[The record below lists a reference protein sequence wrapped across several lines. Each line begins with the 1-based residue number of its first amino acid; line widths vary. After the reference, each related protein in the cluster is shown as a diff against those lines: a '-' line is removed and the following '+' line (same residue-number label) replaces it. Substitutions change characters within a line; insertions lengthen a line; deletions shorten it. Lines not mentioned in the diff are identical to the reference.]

1 MVVCQKSAKELSS
14 FSQLGSFLFRE
25 IVKIGDS
32 KQLIG
37 GKSMASFNELI
48 EQINKNLPNDG
59 KHTRDRGTA
68 FEKMAVAY
76 FKNEPAYK
84 NKFSDI
90 WMLSEVPAE
99 YNIPRVDTGVDIVAK
114 DRVSGKLTAIQA
126 KFYKGKVSKGDIDSF
141 VAEASKNYYADG
153 ILIST
158 TDEWNKHAENDL
170 EGLSKPITRIGLSQ
184 LENADIDW
192 QLFDFDSRNEN
203 LRHKAKKMRDYQIE
217 AVEKS
222 VAYFKDHSR
231 GKLVMAP
238 GTGKTFTSLKIAE
251 ALMKQSGK
259 DVYNVLY
266 LVPSIQLLSQTL
278 FSWNSDVSPDLQMDS
293 FSVVSDSKATKQK
306 TGDDDLS
313 AKDIGFPATTN
324 VDQFMENYHALK
336 ESDGKHIRVVFST
349 YQSIDV
355 IGRAQKQG
363 FPEFDL
369 IISDEAHRT
378 TGAAEMGEPSVFTKV
393 HSNQNVKGKLRLYQ
407 TATPKVYGS
416 DAKKKAESE
425 SYVIS
430 SMDDKDI
437 YGEEI
442 FRLGF
447 GDAVNR
453 GYLTDYKV
461 SVIAVSESFINK
473 NMQSI
478 LSNDDSELV
487 TDDVGKIIGVWNAM
501 VKRNGKTGVIEGAP
515 MKRAI
520 LFTDKIVHSKE
531 ITDEFNG
538 VVNDYLDDQSEGSYY
553 VNVKHVDGGLNALQK
568 KNALDWLE
576 GDIPENEARILS
588 NVRFLTEGIDVPNL
602 DAVIFFSPKK
612 SQVDIVQ
619 AVGRIMRRF
628 EGKKYGY
635 IILPIVIDA
644 NVDPATAL
652 DNNKKYQQVWQVLN
666 ALRSTD
672 ERFEAEINKLELNK
686 KKSDRLTINPVHN
699 HPSRPVTQERGEEA
713 ERKRENGEQLSLDLN
728 TDEVSDIEQAFYGKI
743 VKKVGDR
750 RYLEDWSADVAR
762 IAQRHIT
769 KIKDLIDSQSG
780 ARMAFDTF
788 IKGLRYNI
796 NDSIDEEQAIE
807 MLAQHLITQPVFQAL
822 FGEYSFVNSN
832 PVSKAMNDVIS
843 AFSLFG
849 FDKEQ
854 KELEPFYE
862 SVKLRA
868 SGIDNAE
875 AKQKIIVTLYDNF
888 FRKGFK
894 KTTEQMGIV
903 FTPVEVVDFI
913 VKSVDWALDKYL
925 GRSLA
930 DENVHILDP
939 FTGTGTFI
947 TRTLQYL
954 KQQMDEGKITYADI
968 LHKYMHELHANEIVL
983 LSYYIAAINIETV
996 FDEVNG
1002 PDEGYVPFNGIVLTD
1017 TFESTEEQPVLDDK
1031 LFGENNARLK
1041 EQQKEPITVIIGNPP
1056 YSVGQKNAND
1066 NNQNLHY
1073 PQLEQALRDTY
1084 VANSKSSLSKGTY
1097 DSYVKA
1103 FRWSTDRLGDRGI
1116 IGFVTNGSYIDSN
1129 STDGLRASFYK
1140 EFNYLYIFNLRGN
1153 QRTQGEQSR
1162 KEGGKIFGS
1171 GSRAPIAISI
1181 LIKDGSDAHELYY
1194 HDIGDY
1200 LSRKEKLQ
1208 ILESSNSIDGLDWQQ
1223 ITPDK
1228 NYDWIN
1234 QRDPNYQK
1242 YEIMVGDYKSPFLLN
1257 GVGVNTSRDIWVS
1270 GFSHDKVLK
1279 NSQNMMRNYNED
1291 VNSGKKTH
1299 LFNDKRIKWSAG
1311 LETLFKKGIFLK
1323 FDARKIRLELY
1334 RPFTKKWIMYDRN
1347 VVERPGIYYD
1357 KFGLENSLIYTTGKG
1372 ASRTFSAIA
1381 TNLLPNLHLEDTGQG
1396 FMRYN
1401 NEGNDESNLFE
1412 PSHDNVNKEFAD
1424 KIGLSLDDTFA
1435 YVYGLLNSP
1444 EYQQKYANDLKKDL
1458 ARIPV
1463 VAEKER
1469 YVEVGKKLMDLHI
1482 NYEEVP
1488 VYEGVQIVARE
1499 NPSYVV
1505 KKMKFG
1511 KKRDAESG
1519 KLEKDKSTI
1528 IFNSDITIKDIPE
1541 KAYEY
1546 IVNGRS
1552 AIEWIMD
1559 QYQVKTDK
1567 KSGITDDPND
1577 FSDDPKYIFNLLLRI
1592 INVSL
1597 QTVDLVNSLPK
1608 LEIIE

>member
-1 MVVCQKSAKELSS
+1 
-14 FSQLGSFLFRE
+14 
-25 IVKIGDS
+25 
-32 KQLIG
+32 
-37 GKSMASFNELI
+37 MATFNELI
-48 EQINKNLPNDG
+48 KQIDKNLPNDG

-84 NKFSDI
+84 NKFSNV

-99 YNIPRVDTGVDIVAK
+99 YNISRVDTGVDIVAK

-126 KFYKGKVSKGDIDSF
+126 KFYKGKISKGDIDSF
-141 VAEASKNYYADG
+141 VAETSKDYYADG
-153 ILIST
+153 ILITT
-158 TDEWNKHAENDL
+158 TDDWNKHAENDI

-203 LRHKAKKMRDYQIE
+203 LHHKTKKMRDYQIE

-251 ALMKQSGK
+251 ALMKESGK
-259 DVYNVLY
+259 DIYNVLY

-278 FSWNSDVSPDLQMDS
+278 FSWNSDVSPDLRMDS

-306 TGDDDLS
+306 IGDDDLS

-324 VDQFMENYHALK
+324 IDQFMENYHALK
-336 ESDGKHIRVVFST
+336 DGDGKQIRVVFST

-355 IGRAQKQG
+355 IGQAQNQG

-378 TGAAEMGEPSVFTKV
+378 TGAAQMGDPTVFTKV
-393 HSNQNVKGKLRLYQ
+393 HSNKNVKGKLRLYQ

-461 SVIAVSESFINK
+461 SVIAVNESYINK
-473 NMQSI
+473 NMQSV

-531 ITDEFNG
+531 ITEEFNS
-538 VVNDYLDDQSEGSYY
+538 VVNDYLDDQSDGSYY

-588 NVRFLTEGIDVPNL
+588 NVRFLTEGIDIPNL

-644 NVDPATAL
+644 NVDPASAL

-686 KKSDRLTINPVHN
+686 RKSKRIMITPVSN
-699 HPSRPVTQERGEEA
+699 HPSKPVTQKRGEEA
-713 ERKRENGEQLSLDLN
+713 EKKRKKGEQLSLDLN

-769 KIKDLIDSQSG
+769 RIKDLIDSQSG
-780 ARMAFDTF
+780 AKQAFDTF

-822 FGEYSFVNSN
+822 FGEYSFVNNN

-894 KTTEQMGIV
+894 KTTEQMRIV

-913 VKSVDWALDKYL
+913 VKSVDWALKKYL
-925 GRSLA
+925 RRSLA

-968 LHKYMHELHANEIVL
+968 LRKYMHELHANEIVL

-996 FDEVNG
+996 FDEING

-1056 YSVGQKNAND
+1056 YSAGQKNQND
-1066 NNQNLHY
+1066 NNANLHY
-1073 PQLEQALRDTY
+1073 KNLEKNIAQTY
-1084 VANSKSSLSKGTY
+1084 VASSMSGLSMSIY

-1103 FRWSTDRLGDRGI
+1103 FRWATDRLNDKGI
-1116 IGFVTNGSYIDSN
+1116 IGFVTNGGYIDSN
-1129 STDGLRASFYK
+1129 SADGLRASFYK

-1181 LIKDGSDAHELYY
+1181 LVKDGSDAHELYY

-1200 LSRKEKLQ
+1200 LSREEKLK
-1208 ILESSNSIDGLDWQQ
+1208 ILESSNGVDGLDWQQ
-1223 ITPDK
+1223 ITPDQ

-1242 YEIMVGDYKSPFLLN
+1242 YTQL
-1257 GVGVNTSRDIWVS
+1257 VS
-1270 GFSHDKVLK
+1270 
-1279 NSQNMMRNYNED
+1279 
-1291 VNSGKKTH
+1291 NSGKESVFGYNAMGIQTNRDSWLVGFSKHKILNNAKKLITH
-1299 LFNDKRIKWSAG
+1299 YNNEREQLSNNPNYSINRSDEYIKWTRKLERLVKNDKHI
-1311 LETLFKKGIFLK
+1311 E
-1323 FDARKIRLELY
+1323 FDNSKCVLTLY
-1334 RPFTKKWIMYDRN
+1334 RPYTKKYMYYEYS
-1347 VVERPGIYYD
+1347 VVEEPRLYYT
-1357 KFGLENSLIYTTGKG
+1357 KWGKNNVAIVTTGRG
-1372 ASRTFSAIA
+1372 VSRDFS
-1381 TNLLPNLHLEDTGQG
+1381 TLVSNLIPNLHLEYNGQG
-1396 FMRYN
+1396 FMRYD
-1401 NEGNDESNLFE
+1401 NEESDESSLFKT
-1412 PSHDNVNKEFAD
+1412 SYDNVNKAFAD
-1424 KIGLSLDDTFA
+1424 KLGLSLDDTFV

-1463 VAEKER
+1463 VAEKEK

-1541 KAYEY
+1541 KAYDY
-1546 IVNGRS
+1546 VVNGRS

>member
-1 MVVCQKSAKELSS
+1 
-14 FSQLGSFLFRE
+14 
-25 IVKIGDS
+25 
-32 KQLIG
+32 
-37 GKSMASFNELI
+37 MASFNELI

-84 NKFSDI
+84 NKFSDV

-99 YNIPRVDTGVDIVAK
+99 YNISRVDTGVDIVAK

-126 KFYKGKVSKGDIDSF
+126 KFYKGKVSKSDIDSF

-251 ALMKQSGK
+251 ALMEQSGK

-278 FSWNSDVSPDLQMDS
+278 FSWNSDVNPDLQMDS
-293 FSVVSDSKATKQK
+293 FSVVSDNKATKQK

-336 ESDGKHIRVVFST
+336 DVDGKHIRVVFST

-378 TGAAEMGEPSVFTKV
+378 TGAAQMGEPSVFTKV

-461 SVIAVSESFINK
+461 SVIAVSESYINK

-531 ITDEFNG
+531 ITDEFNS

-576 GDIPENEARILS
+576 GEIPENEARILS

-644 NVDPATAL
+644 NVDPASAL

-672 ERFEAEINKLELNK
+672 ERFEAEINKLELNR
-686 KKSDRLTINPVHN
+686 KKSDRVTINPVHN

-762 IAQRHIT
+762 IAQRHIA

-780 ARMAFDTF
+780 AKMAFDTF

-796 NDSIDEEQAIE
+796 NDSIDEEKAIE

-822 FGEYSFVNSN
+822 FGEYSFVNNN

-968 LHKYMHELHANEIVL
+968 LRKYMHELHANEIVL

-1056 YSVGQKNAND
+1056 YSAGQKNQND
-1066 NNQNLHY
+1066 NNANLHY
-1073 PQLEQALRDTY
+1073 KNLEKNIAQTY
-1084 VANSKSSLSKGTY
+1084 VKYSNTSNSNRTY
-1097 DSYVKA
+1097 DSYIKA
-1103 FRWSTDRLGDRGI
+1103 LRWASDRLNAKGI
-1116 IGFVTNGSYIDSN
+1116 IGFITNGSYVDSG
-1129 STDGLRASFYK
+1129 STDGLRHCLYK
-1140 EFNYLYIFNLRGN
+1140 EFNHLYIFNLRGN
-1153 QRTQGEQSR
+1153 ARTQGEQRR
-1162 KEGGKIFGS
+1162 KEKDNVFGQ
-1171 GSRAPIAISI
+1171 GTRTTIAISI
-1181 LIKDGSDAHELYY
+1181 LVKDGSNAHELYY

-1200 LSRKEKLQ
+1200 LSRKEKLK
-1208 ILESSNSIDGLDWQQ
+1208 ILESSNGVDGLDWQQ
-1223 ITPDK
+1223 ITPDE
-1228 NYDWIN
+1228 NNDWIN
-1234 QRDPNYQK
+1234 QRDPRYLKYAPISGEQK
-1242 YEIMVGDYKSPFLLN
+1242 SVFNNQYIGI
-1257 GVGVNTSRDIWVS
+1257 NTNRDIWVYGYS
-1270 GFSHDKVLK
+1270 KKSTLQNIQRMVENYNHEADQGFSDKDQLNNDQSYIK
-1279 NSQNMMRNYNED
+1279 WTDELQNKAIK
-1291 VNSGKKTH
+1291 G
-1299 LFNDKRIKWSAG
+1299 KRID
-1311 LETLFKKGIFLK
+1311 
-1323 FDARKIRLELY
+1323 FDANRLVLALY
-1334 RPFTKKWIMYDRN
+1334 RPFTKKWLYYDTDLLH
-1347 VVERPGIYYD
+1347 RPG
-1357 KFGLENSLIYTTGKG
+1357 KFDAVWNDGPAIITSGRNISKNFSSLVTTKIPDMNVLPGG
-1372 ASRTFSAIA
+1372 TQSFPLAIRG
-1381 TNLLPNLHLEDTGQG
+1381 E
-1396 FMRYN
+1396 
-1401 NEGNDESNLFE
+1401 NLFE
-1412 PSHDNVNKEFAD
+1412 DEDVKNITEDFNK
-1424 KIGLSLDDTFA
+1424 KIGLNETDSFA
-1435 YVYGLLNSP
+1435 YIYGLLNSP

-1463 VAEKER
+1463 VANKEK

-1488 VYEGVQIVARE
+1488 VYEGVQIVSHE

-1519 KLEKDKSTI
+1519 KLKKDKSTI

-1546 IVNGRS
+1546 VVNGRS

>member
-1 MVVCQKSAKELSS
+1 
-14 FSQLGSFLFRE
+14 
-25 IVKIGDS
+25 
-32 KQLIG
+32 
-37 GKSMASFNELI
+37 MATFNELVNQIDENI
-48 EQINKNLPNDG
+48 EQQ
-59 KHTRDRGTA
+59 RDRGTA
-68 FEKMAVAY
+68 FEKLAVAY
-76 FKNEPAYK
+76 LENEPAFK
-84 NKFSDI
+84 NKYSDV
-90 WMLSEVPAE
+90 WMLNEVPEE
-99 YNIPRVDTGVDIVAK
+99 YHISKQDTGVDIVAR
-114 DRVSGKLTAIQA
+114 DRATGKLTAVQA
-126 KFYKGKVSKGDIDSF
+126 KYYRSKINKKNIDSF
-141 VAEASKNYYADG
+141 LAEVGKDYYSDG
-153 ILIST
+153 IIVTST
-158 TDEWNKHAENDL
+158 NDWNKNAKNATEYL
-170 EGLSKPITRIGLSQ
+170 TKEISVVGLSQ
-184 LENADIDW
+184 LQNANFDW
-192 QLFDFDSRNEN
+192 QLFDFNSRNN
-203 LRHKAKKMRDYQIE
+203 LTMKPKKLRDYQKE
-217 AVEKS
+217 AIKKS
-222 VAYFKDHSR
+222 LDYFKTNSR

-251 ALMKQSGK
+251 ALFNEKGGNN
-259 DVYNVLY
+259 YNVLY

-278 FSWNSDVSPDLQMDS
+278 FNWNSDKSNEIEMVS
-293 FSVVSDSKATKQK
+293 FSVVSDKKATKRKQ
-306 TGDDDLS
+306 GEDDLS
-313 AKDIGFPATTN
+313 ARDVGFPATTN
-324 VDQFMENYHALK
+324 VNELMANY
-336 ESDGKHIRVVFST
+336 SSIRETSSKTMTVVFST

-355 IGRAQKQG
+355 IHDAQEAG
-363 FPEFDL
+363 YPEFDL
-369 IISDEAHRT
+369 IIADEAHRT
-378 TGAAEMGEPSVFTKV
+378 TGAAKLGEDSMFTKV
-393 HSNQNVKGKLRLYQ
+393 HSDKNVAGNLRLYQ
-407 TATPKVYGS
+407 TATPKVYGP
-416 DAKKKAESE
+416 DAKKKAESNSIE
-425 SYVIS
+425 LS
-430 SMDDKDI
+430 SMDDEEK
-437 YGEEI
+437 YGKEI

-447 GDAVNR
+447 GDAVSR

-461 SVIAVSESFINK
+461 SVLAVNENYVNK
-473 NMQSI
+473 NMQKIMS
-478 LSNDDSELV
+478 SDENELK
-487 TDDVGKIIGVWNAM
+487 TSDIGKIIGIWNAM
-501 VKRNGKTGVIEGAP
+501 TKRNGMNGAITGAP

-520 LFTDKIVHSKE
+520 AFTDTIKHSEQVAK
-531 ITDEFNG
+531 EFNN
-538 VVNDYLDDQSEGSYY
+538 VVNDYLGKQAEDSFSVD
-553 VNVKHVDGGLNALQK
+553 VHHVDGGLNALEK
-568 KNALDWLE
+568 KSQLDWLA
-576 GDIPENEARILS
+576 GSIPENQARVLS

-602 DAVIFFSPKK
+602 DAIIFMSPKK

-619 AVGRIMRRF
+619 AVGRIMRKY
-628 EGKKYGY
+628 EGKEYGY

-644 NVDPATAL
+644 NEDPAAAL
-652 DNNKKYQQVWQVLN
+652 DNNKNYQEVWQVLN
-666 ALRSTD
+666 ALRSID

-686 KKSDRLTINPVHN
+686 KKSGKINVIGVNTKPN
-699 HPSRPVTQERGEEA
+699 HPITESGQGDG
-713 ERKRENGEQLSLDLN
+713 NGNGTGNDPKNLQLELDLGM
-728 TDEVSDIEQAFYGKI
+728 DMKAIEQAFYGK
-743 VKKVGDR
+743 VVQKVGDR
-750 RYLEDWSADVAR
+750 RYLEDWSKDVAE
-762 IAQRHIT
+762 IAKRHIN
-769 KIKDLIDSQSG
+769 KIKDLVDSQSG
-780 ARMAFDTF
+780 AKMAFDTF

-807 MLAQHLITQPVFQAL
+807 MLSQHLITQPVFQAL
-822 FGEYSFVNSN
+822 FGEYSFVNNN
-832 PVSKAMNDVIS
+832 PVSKSMNDVIS

-913 VKSVDWALDKYL
+913 VKSVDWALKKYL

-968 LHKYMHELHANEIVL
+968 LRKYMHELHANEIVL

-996 FDEVNG
+996 FDEING

-1056 YSVGQKNAND
+1056 YSAGQKNQND
-1066 NNQNLHY
+1066 NNANLHY
-1073 PQLEQALRDTY
+1073 KNLEKNIAQTY
-1084 VANSKSSLSKGTY
+1084 VANSMSGLSMSIY

-1103 FRWSTDRLGDRGI
+1103 FRWATDRLKDKGI
-1116 IGFVTNGSYIDSN
+1116 IGFVTNGGYIDSN
-1129 STDGLRASFYK
+1129 SAAGLRASLYK

-1153 QRTQGEQSR
+1153 ARTQGEQRR
-1162 KEGGKIFGS
+1162 KEKDNIFGQ
-1171 GSRAPIAISI
+1171 GTRTPIAISI
-1181 LIKDGSDAHELYY
+1181 LVKDGSDAHELYY

-1200 LSRKEKLQ
+1200 LSRKEKIQ
-1208 ILESSNSIDGLDWQQ
+1208 ILENTGSVDELDWQR
-1223 ITPDK
+1223 IIPDK
-1228 NYDWIN
+1228 NHDWIN

-1242 YEIMVGDYKSPFLLN
+1242 YTQL
-1257 GVGVNTSRDIWVS
+1257 VS
-1270 GFSHDKVLK
+1270 
-1279 NSQNMMRNYNED
+1279 
-1291 VNSGKKTH
+1291 NSGKESVFGYNAMGIQTNRDSWLVGFSKHKTLNNASKLISH
-1299 LFNDKRIKWSAG
+1299 YNKEREQLRNNPNYSINRSDAYIKWTRKLERLVNNDKHIEFNNSKCII
-1311 LETLFKKGIFLK
+1311 T
-1323 FDARKIRLELY
+1323 LY
-1334 RPFTKKWIMYDRN
+1334 RPYTKKYMYYEYS
-1347 VVERPGIYYD
+1347 VVEEPRLYYT
-1357 KFGLENSLIYTTGKG
+1357 KWGKSNVAIVTTGRG
-1372 ASRTFSAIA
+1372 ISRNFS
-1381 TNLLPNLHLEDTGQG
+1381 TLVSNLIPNLHLEYNGQG
-1396 FMRYN
+1396 FMRYD
-1401 NEGNDESNLFE
+1401 NEKSDESSLFE
-1412 PSHDNVNKEFAD
+1412 TSHDNVNQEFAD
-1424 KIGLSLDDTFA
+1424 KLGLSLDDTFA

-1463 VAEKER
+1463 VAEKEK
-1469 YVEVGKKLMDLHI
+1469 YVEIGKKLMDLHI

-1488 VYEGVQIVARE
+1488 VYGGVQIVANE

-1511 KKRDAESG
+1511 NKRDAESG

-1546 IVNGRS
+1546 VVNGRS
-1552 AIEWIMD
+1552 AIEWIID

-1577 FSDDPKYIFNLLLRI
+1577 FSSDPKYIFNLLLRI
-1592 INVSL
+1592 INVSV

>member
-1 MVVCQKSAKELSS
+1 M
-14 FSQLGSFLFRE
+14 
-25 IVKIGDS
+25 
-32 KQLIG
+32 
-37 GKSMASFNELI
+37 
-48 EQINKNLPNDG
+48 
-59 KHTRDRGTA
+59 
-68 FEKMAVAY
+68 
-76 FKNEPAYK
+76 
-84 NKFSDI
+84 
-90 WMLSEVPAE
+90 
-99 YNIPRVDTGVDIVAK
+99 
-114 DRVSGKLTAIQA
+114 
-126 KFYKGKVSKGDIDSF
+126 
-141 VAEASKNYYADG
+141 
-153 ILIST
+153 
-158 TDEWNKHAENDL
+158 
-170 EGLSKPITRIGLSQ
+170 
-184 LENADIDW
+184 
-192 QLFDFDSRNEN
+192 
-203 LRHKAKKMRDYQIE
+203 
-217 AVEKS
+217 
-222 VAYFKDHSR
+222 
-231 GKLVMAP
+231 
-238 GTGKTFTSLKIAE
+238 
-251 ALMKQSGK
+251 
-259 DVYNVLY
+259 
-266 LVPSIQLLSQTL
+266 
-278 FSWNSDVSPDLQMDS
+278 
-293 FSVVSDSKATKQK
+293 
-306 TGDDDLS
+306 
-313 AKDIGFPATTN
+313 
-324 VDQFMENYHALK
+324 
-336 ESDGKHIRVVFST
+336 
-349 YQSIDV
+349 
-355 IGRAQKQG
+355 
-363 FPEFDL
+363 
-369 IISDEAHRT
+369 
-378 TGAAEMGEPSVFTKV
+378 
-393 HSNQNVKGKLRLYQ
+393 
-407 TATPKVYGS
+407 
-416 DAKKKAESE
+416 
-425 SYVIS
+425 
-430 SMDDKDI
+430 
-437 YGEEI
+437 
-442 FRLGF
+442 
-447 GDAVNR
+447 
-453 GYLTDYKV
+453 
-461 SVIAVSESFINK
+461 
-473 NMQSI
+473 
-478 LSNDDSELV
+478 
-487 TDDVGKIIGVWNAM
+487 
-501 VKRNGKTGVIEGAP
+501 
-515 MKRAI
+515 
-520 LFTDKIVHSKE
+520 
-531 ITDEFNG
+531 
-538 VVNDYLDDQSEGSYY
+538 
-553 VNVKHVDGGLNALQK
+553 
-568 KNALDWLE
+568 
-576 GDIPENEARILS
+576 
-588 NVRFLTEGIDVPNL
+588 
-602 DAVIFFSPKK
+602 
-612 SQVDIVQ
+612 Q

-644 NVDPATAL
+644 NVDPAMAL

-686 KKSDRLTINPVHN
+686 HKSKRLTINPVHN
-699 HPSRPVTQERGEEA
+699 HPSRPVTQKRGEEA

-780 ARMAFDTF
+780 AKMAFDTF

-822 FGEYSFVNSN
+822 FGEYSFVNNN

-913 VKSVDWALDKYL
+913 VKSVDWALKKYL

-968 LHKYMHELHANEIVL
+968 LRKYMHELHANEIVL

-1041 EQQKEPITVIIGNPP
+1041 EQQKDPITVIIGNPP

-1073 PQLEQALRDTY
+1073 PQLEKALRNTY
-1084 VANSKSSLSKGTY
+1084 VTSSKSSLSKGTY

-1103 FRWSTDRLGDRGI
+1103 FRWATDRLGDRGI

-1153 QRTQGEQSR
+1153 ARTQGEQRR
-1162 KEGGKIFGS
+1162 KEKDNVFGQ
-1171 GSRAPIAISI
+1171 GTRTPIAISI
-1181 LIKDGSDAHELYY
+1181 LVKDGSDNHELYY

-1200 LSRKEKLQ
+1200 LSRKEKLK
-1208 ILESSNSIDGLDWQQ
+1208 ILESSNGVDDLDWQQ
-1223 ITPDK
+1223 IIPDE
-1228 NYDWIN
+1228 NQDWIN
-1234 QRDPNYQK
+1234 QRDPNYQN
-1242 YEIMVGDYKSPFLLN
+1242 YVSIVGEQASPFYN
-1257 GVGVNTSRDIWVS
+1257 NAIGVSTNRDAWVYGYDRS
-1270 GFSHDKVLK
+1270 SVLK
-1279 NSQNMMRNYNED
+1279 HVKTLEDNYNTEVEKNEREAGLLD
-1291 VNSGKKTH
+1291 PKK
-1299 LFNDKRIKWSAG
+1299 IKWTVKLKDYLTKG
-1311 LETLFKKGIFLK
+1311 LKLE
-1323 FDARKIRLELY
+1323 FDPSKIQLSMY
-1334 RPFTKKWIMYDRN
+1334 RPYTKKWLYFNDD
-1347 VVERPGIYYD
+1347 VVERPGQYYKKWGKD
-1357 KFGLENSLIYTTGKG
+1357 NLTLVTTGRG
-1372 ASRTFSAIA
+1372 ASRDFSVLA
-1381 TNLLPNLHLEDTGQG
+1381 TNVIPNMDTLEKGQG
-1396 FMRYN
+1396 FMRYD
-1401 NEGNDESNLFE
+1401 NEQNDVSDLFE
-1412 PSHDNVNKEFAD
+1412 TNHDNVNQAFAD

-1458 ARIPV
+1458 ARIPI
-1463 VAEKER
+1463 VANKEK

-1488 VYEGVQIVARE
+1488 VYDGVQIVARE

-1597 QTVDLVNSLPK
+1597 QTVDLVNNLPK

>member
-1 MVVCQKSAKELSS
+1 
-14 FSQLGSFLFRE
+14 
-25 IVKIGDS
+25 
-32 KQLIG
+32 
-37 GKSMASFNELI
+37 MATFNELI
-48 EQINKNLPNDG
+48 EQIDKNLPNDG

-84 NKFSDI
+84 NKFSNV

-114 DRVSGKLTAIQA
+114 NRVSGKLTAIQA
-126 KFYKGKVSKGDIDSF
+126 KFYKGKVSKSDVDSF

-153 ILIST
+153 ILITT
-158 TDEWNKHAENDL
+158 TDDWNKHAENDL

-192 QLFDFDSRNEN
+192 QLFDFESRNEN

-251 ALMKQSGK
+251 ALMKESGK
-259 DVYNVLY
+259 DIYNVLY

-278 FSWNSDVSPDLQMDS
+278 FSWNSDVNPDLQMDS

-324 VDQFMENYHALK
+324 VDQFMENYRALK
-336 ESDGKHIRVVFST
+336 DGDGKHIRVVFST

-378 TGAAEMGEPSVFTKV
+378 TGAAQMGEPSVFTKV

-461 SVIAVSESFINK
+461 SVIAVSESYINK
-473 NMQSI
+473 NMQSV
-478 LSNDDSELV
+478 LSNDDSELM

-531 ITDEFNG
+531 ITAEFNG
-538 VVNDYLDDQSEGSYY
+538 VVNDYLDDQSDGSYY

-619 AVGRIMRRF
+619 AVGRIMRKF

-635 IILPIVIDA
+635 IILPVVIDA
-644 NVDPATAL
+644 NTDPATAL

-672 ERFEAEINKLELNK
+672 ERFEAEINKLELNRN
-686 KKSDRLTINPVHN
+686 KSDRVTINPVHN

-750 RYLEDWSADVAR
+750 RYLEDWSEDVAR

-780 ARMAFDTF
+780 AKLAFDTF

-832 PVSKAMNDVIS
+832 PISKAMNDVIS

-913 VKSVDWALDKYL
+913 VKSVDWALKKYL
-925 GRSLA
+925 ERSLA
-930 DENVHILDP
+930 DENVHVLDP

-968 LHKYMHELHANEIVL
+968 LRKYMHELHANEIVL

-1056 YSVGQKNAND
+1056 YSAGQKDAND
-1066 NNQNLHY
+1066 ENQNLHY
-1073 PQLEQALRDTY
+1073 PALETAVQKTY
-1084 VANSKSSLSKGTY
+1084 VERSNAQNTRNIY
-1097 DSYVKA
+1097 DSYIKA
-1103 FRWSTDRLGDRGI
+1103 FRWATDRLRDKGV
-1116 IGFVTNGSYIDSN
+1116 IGFVTNGGYIDSN
-1129 STDGLRASFYK
+1129 SADGLRASFYK

-1181 LIKDGSDAHELYY
+1181 LVKDGSDNHKLYY

-1208 ILESSNSIDGLDWQQ
+1208 ILERSCSIGELDWKK
-1223 ITPDK
+1223 IVPDG
-1228 NYDWIN
+1228 NHDWTN
-1234 QRDPNYQK
+1234 QRDPNYGK
-1242 YEIMVGDYKSPFLLN
+1242 YYPIFDKKTESVFLS
-1257 GVGVNTSRDIWVS
+1257 GSVGVMTSRDSWVI
-1270 GFSHDKVLK
+1270 GFSKNKVLENSCKLIK
-1279 NSQNMMRNYNED
+1279 NYEFELSRLSDVSKDEKKHLVNRNGN
-1291 VNSGKKTH
+1291 
-1299 LFNDKRIKWSAG
+1299 FIKWS
-1311 LETLFKKGIFLK
+1311 
-1323 FDARKIRLELY
+1323 R
-1334 RPFTKKWIMYDRN
+1334 
-1347 VVERPGIYYD
+1347 
-1357 KFGLENSLIYTTGKG
+1357 
-1372 ASRTFSAIA
+1372 
-1381 TNLLPNLHLEDTGQG
+1381 
-1396 FMRYN
+1396 
-1401 NEGNDESNLFE
+1401 
-1412 PSHDNVNKEFAD
+1412 
-1424 KIGLSLDDTFA
+1424 
-1435 YVYGLLNSP
+1435 
-1444 EYQQKYANDLKKDL
+1444 
-1458 ARIPV
+1458 
-1463 VAEKER
+1463 
-1469 YVEVGKKLMDLHI
+1469 
-1482 NYEEVP
+1482 
-1488 VYEGVQIVARE
+1488 
-1499 NPSYVV
+1499 
-1505 KKMKFG
+1505 
-1511 KKRDAESG
+1511 
-1519 KLEKDKSTI
+1519 KLERSFSSNQHIVFD
-1528 IFNSDITIKDIPE
+1528 PQ
-1541 KAYEY
+1541 KARYTS
-1546 IVNGRS
+1546 VMS
-1552 AIEWIMD
+1552 
-1559 QYQVKTDK
+1559 
-1567 KSGITDDPND
+1567 
-1577 FSDDPKYIFNLLLRI
+1577 
-1592 INVSL
+1592 
-1597 QTVDLVNSLPK
+1597 
-1608 LEIIE
+1608 